1 MSTLSPS
8 EARQMC
14 VQEARRISARK
25 EGREG
30 GEGGREGGRKGV
42 REGCFDKKA
51 VTLVFKA

>member
-1 MSTLSPS
+1 
-8 EARQMC
+8 MC

-30 GEGGREGGRKGV
+30 GEGGSEGGRKGV